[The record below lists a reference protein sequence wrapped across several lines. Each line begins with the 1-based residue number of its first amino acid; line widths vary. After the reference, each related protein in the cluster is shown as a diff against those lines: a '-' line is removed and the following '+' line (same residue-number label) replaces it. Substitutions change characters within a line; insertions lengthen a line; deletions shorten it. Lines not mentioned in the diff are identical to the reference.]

1 MPNTVLTISGKNL
14 SREAIAQLKAD
25 IDQTTKAL
33 QEQGKL
39 TTQIDEKNKQVTQSY
54 TGLTVALGATAAGLG
69 LLTRSIV
76 TAAMTQQKLM
86 IGLSAVEGGAKG
98 AEQAM
103 KRLIEV
109 AKLPGLTLQQA
120 TQGYISLRAI
130 DMNAA
135 LAERSLKAFGN
146 ALVTVGKGAPE
157 LNLVVLALTQ
167 ISAKGK
173 VLGQDLRQLQEQLP
187 QIRKVMKQAFGTAD
201 VEAVQKILEET
212 GQTADQFIE
221 QMVIGFEKLPKVTG
235 GAANAVENFGDVLF
249 RTKAA
254 LGEALLPYL
263 IKLLDSLSAVAM
275 KFQQLDP
282 ATRGAIAGMI
292 AVGAGVATLALGLI
306 GINKIIP
313 EVIALFTK
321 IAPALLSAGTAMVA
335 FVVANPWIALAAAI
349 AVVTTAIILYVR
361 HANAAKM
368 DVEALSKSFDAAT
381 ESMNK
386 MARADELIN
395 TMASLAKQTQKT
407 KEDAIKYKEAKDELI
422 KISPNFASALHDENL
437 AMDDQVERARGV
449 VSELKEMYET
459 KLKLVKIKASE
470 SIETLGAEGTKLD
483 KSIKLREER
492 LMRMEASLRKD
503 PNESISA
510 IESGTT
516 ITISDVYKSTL
527 EAQVKDMDA
536 LKELAEKRKKA
547 LQIIG
552 PPPGLKSMPP
562 VTPTD
567 KGAMDFTTIEK
578 EIADFTGKT
587 GKGFGLETQGKISLW
602 EKYLGVPEGLTEEA
616 KRGVIHTIEELNEV
630 LKKEQEKAEAE
641 RDKIWLE
648 HAQATA
654 KTSEKEYNPSVR
666 TESSDISGVKVKPAE
681 LPYTPGQKGGLPY
694 AITRGDVER
703 QATTDYEKWKRVTEK
718 TLAAEKAFDD
728 DIKELKKKA
737 QEEAAD
743 EQKKAQEEALK
754 VVEQYRDA
762 QLQLYQ
768 DMADSI
774 GNIFAQIPNDLIK
787 NFKDVSEVLKNM
799 LNNILSVI
807 TNTIGT
813 GIGISI
819 SNALTAGTGKKQA
832 GGIGD
837 ILKTIMS
844 FASLGANI
852 LAPGITPAIG
862 AGTAGLTAVGDLFFD
877 DPYNDL
883 MAYQSGSKSA
893 IAMTRKSS
901 LDFINQFEKGFAKGT
916 PSSESQGGLGDKLDK
931 ILAELSNNRYELFI
945 DSDPI
950 ASKVRKT
957 TNKKTNRG
965 EWA

>member
-69 LLTRSIV
+69 LLTRSLV

-86 IGLSAVEGGAKG
+86 MGLSAVEGGAKG

-130 DMNAA
+130 DMQAG

-157 LNLVVLALTQ
+157 LNMVVLALTQ
-167 ISAKGK
+167 MSAKGK
-173 VLGQDLRQLQEQLP
+173 ILGQDLRQLQEQLP
-187 QIRKVMKQAFGTAD
+187 QIRKVMKMEYGTAD
-201 VEAVQKILEET
+201 LETIQKILEDT

-221 QMVIGFEKLPKVTG
+221 KMVIGFEKLPKVTG
-235 GAANAVENFGDVLF
+235 GAANAVENFGDVMF

-263 IKLLDSLSAVAM
+263 IKLLDTLSAVAM

-292 AVGAGVATLALGLI
+292 AVGAGVASLAFSLV

-313 EVIALFTK
+313 EVIALTK
-321 IAPALLSAGTAMVA
+321 TMQGGMIAANTATGIWAVGLSGVVVQLG
-335 FVVANPWIALAAAI
+335 FVLAAAI
-349 AVVTTAIILYVR
+349 SVGHAI
-361 HANAAKM
+361 NAIR
-368 DVEALSKSFDAAT
+368 DAAT
-381 ESMNK
+381 KPIDMK
-386 MARADELIN
+386 AIN
-395 TMASLAKQTQKT
+395 AEVDT
-407 KEDAIKYKEAKDELI
+407 KAI
-422 KISPNFASALHDENL
+422 
-437 AMDDQVERARGV
+437 
-449 VSELKEMYET
+449 
-459 KLKLVKIKASE
+459 
-470 SIETLGAEGTKLD
+470 
-483 KSIKLREER
+483 ER
-492 LMRMEASLRKD
+492 LEKVK
-503 PNESISA
+503 SA
-510 IESGTT
+510 IEKRMTSADYKKGEVIGIGSSDLGFGNEFSLEKTKAELNKFMDPSGKNKLWQGYGSGIGNIIETEFGNLDPLMKT
-516 ITISDVYKSTL
+516 EDLLERINSQINKIKTDTLGKKGKSTL
-527 EAQVKDMDA
+527 EFTESTRQGMLEFEDLQNQFKDLTTLGEAGYEWTPEQRLDWWSSQMFGEFVPSVTEKAKIGIKQMIKQYSDEVA
-536 LKELAEKRKKA
+536 KE
-547 LQIIG
+547 
-552 PPPGLKSMPP
+552 
-562 VTPTD
+562 T
-567 KGAMDFTTIEK
+567 
-578 EIADFTGKT
+578 
-587 GKGFGLETQGKISLW
+587 
-602 EKYLGVPEGLTEEA
+602 
-616 KRGVIHTIEELNEV
+616 
-630 LKKEQEKAEAE
+630 KKEQDRLEKAGAE
-641 RDKIWLE
+641 RDKIWFE

-654 KTSEKEYNPSVR
+654 KTSVKEYNPSSAGVG
-666 TESSDISGVKVKPAE
+666 SDISGVIKPYY
-681 LPYTPGQKGGLPY
+681 PQDTGPGQKGGVPF
-694 AITRGDVER
+694 AIGREPMPVPE
-703 QATTDYEKWKRVTEK
+703 TTDYGKWFATQEKIWK
-718 TLAAEKAFDD
+718 AEKAFDD
-728 DIKELKKKA
+728 DKKKIDEKA
-737 QEEAAD
+737 AEE
-743 EQKKAQEEALK
+743 QQKAQEEALK
-754 VVEQYRDA
+754 LAEQYRDA
-762 QLQLYQ
+762 QLQLYK

-774 GNIFAQIPNDLIK
+774 GNIFAQIPGDLIK

-807 TNTIGT
+807 TNTIGK

-819 SNALTAGTGKKQA
+819 SNALTAGTGQKQG

-852 LAPGITPAIG
+852 LAPGITPALT

-893 IAMTRKSS
+893 VTMSRKSS
-901 LDFINQFEKGFAKGT
+901 LDFINNFEKGFSKGNQA
-916 PSSESQGGLGDKLDK
+916 SSADSGLGGKLDK
-931 ILAELSNNRYELFI
+931 LIGLMENTKYEFYLDSN
-945 DSDPI
+945 PI
-950 ASKVRKT
+950 ASKVRKV